1 MHMKNNSY
9 HNEVKNNKS
18 YLWTGGIISREF
30 FYLFLFLLRLLNN
43 QTNMLQQYS
52 NAMFLFNIIYYSA
65 MEKCI

>member
-30 FYLFLFLLRLLNN
+30 FLFISVLVATFK
-43 QTNMLQQYS
+43 QS
-52 NAMFLFNIIYYSA
+52 NKYVATI
-65 MEKCI
+65 